1 MSTSTVALTI
11 EMPSLDAS
19 LSWNALESLVV
30 GMSHEVPARALALA
44 LDDAQERLLQEACGP
59 RWAPVRGLLAPFA
72 CPGCGAREDF
82 ARKGKRTRPRKLHTA
97 AGTVELILW
106 HVGCRGCGRNFGPL
120 LVILGLSG
128 KRRTDRLSL
137 DLAELGTQMS
147 FARAGRV
154 DAELAGTSATA
165 GQAHNAMADVAA
177 LLTGG
182 HEPDEPDE
190 PDADRPEDDQ
200 PEDDQPAVADADA
213 ADEPGDGQ
221 PGGDQ
226 PGGDQP
232 GAAAAGGGGSVAGQS
247 FTAKSGAGERL
258 ECRVVGVPVLGPGY
272 LSPKVVMLDGTG
284 GRAGDKTN
292 GVPVNLAIGLTGR
305 SGPVGRRRAH
315 THLLGLTVGEDWSM
329 MGAQLQE
336 VAAPALVVVDGE
348 AAITVLAQRLW
359 PAAPIQRCWW
369 HLPHG
374 LRKAFY
380 ADDAA
385 NRHVNPRWARTM
397 AGELA
402 ELLRE
407 QIRGE
412 HTTEQALAD
421 WDAFSAR
428 IPAALTSAHAYLD
441 AARPHAFTCLDP
453 DLRKALARLGGPE
466 LATGV
471 IERLM
476 RELNAR
482 TDIGGVRWTI
492 AGRRDLLTVLTARA
506 LRHPAWTEIRRNTR
520 PSNTIQFRLQKFNA
534 T

>member
-59 RWAPVRGLLAPFA
+59 RWAPVRGRLAPFA

-82 ARKGKRTRPRKLHTA
+82 ARKGERTRPRKLHT
-97 AGTVELILW
+97 
-106 HVGCRGCGRNFGPL
+106 
-120 LVILGLSG
+120 
-128 KRRTDRLSL
+128 DRLSL
-137 DLAELGTQMS
+137 YLAELGTQMS

-182 HEPDEPDE
+182 HEPEPD
-190 PDADRPEDDQ
+190 DDQ
-200 PEDDQPAVADADA
+200 PGA
-213 ADEPGDGQ
+213 
-221 PGGDQ
+221 
-226 PGGDQP
+226 DQP

-258 ECRVVGVPVLGPGY
+258 ECRVVGVPVLGPGH

-402 ELLRE
+402 ELLRK

-441 AARPHAFTCLDP
+441 ADRPHAFTCLDP

-492 AGRRDLLTVLTARA
+492 AGLRDLLTVLTARA

>member
-1 MSTSTVALTI
+1 
-11 EMPSLDAS
+11 
-19 LSWNALESLVV
+19 
-30 GMSHEVPARALALA
+30 
-44 LDDAQERLLQEACGP
+44 
-59 RWAPVRGLLAPFA
+59 
-72 CPGCGAREDF
+72 
-82 ARKGKRTRPRKLHTA
+82 
-97 AGTVELILW
+97 
-106 HVGCRGCGRNFGPL
+106 
-120 LVILGLSG
+120 
-128 KRRTDRLSL
+128 
-137 DLAELGTQMS
+137 
-147 FARAGRV
+147 
-154 DAELAGTSATA
+154 
-165 GQAHNAMADVAA
+165 
-177 LLTGG
+177 
-182 HEPDEPDE
+182 
-190 PDADRPEDDQ
+190 
-200 PEDDQPAVADADA
+200 
-213 ADEPGDGQ
+213 
-221 PGGDQ
+221 
-226 PGGDQP
+226 
-232 GAAAAGGGGSVAGQS
+232 
-247 FTAKSGAGERL
+247 
-258 ECRVVGVPVLGPGY
+258 VLGPGH

-492 AGRRDLLTVLTARA
+492 AGLRDLLTVLTARA

>member
-1 MSTSTVALTI
+1 MAASPSTTTRAGAATSCSWAPIIDQSSPTVR
-11 EMPSLDAS
+11 PSRWVWARRRPTGPERLVSPIARFTGTPLV
-19 LSWNALESLVV
+19 LS
-30 GMSHEVPARALALA
+30 PAR
-44 LDDAQERLLQEACGP
+44 P
-59 RWAPVRGLLAPFA
+59 PVPSSMTTFGDR
-72 CPGCGAREDF
+72 CPGPSTGTPT
-82 ARKGKRTRPRKLHTA
+82 TRHSSRSPA
-97 AGTVELILW
+97 
-106 HVGCRGCGRNFGPL
+106 P
-120 LVILGLSG
+120 
-128 KRRTDRLSL
+128 
-137 DLAELGTQMS
+137 DLA
-147 FARAGRV
+147 V
-154 DAELAGTSATA
+154 NDWPAT
-165 GQAHNAMADVAA
+165 D
-177 LLTGG
+177 
-182 HEPDEPDE
+182 PP
-190 PDADRPEDDQ
+190 PP
-200 PEDDQPAVADADA
+200 
-213 ADEPGDGQ
+213 
-221 PGGDQ
+221 
-226 PGGDQP
+226 
-232 GAAAAGGGGSVAGQS
+232 AAAAPGWSPPGWSPPGWPPPTRPATASQVVTSPVVPSPVRQRRAGADPLRASRSRPSPVRVNGSSAGS
-247 FTAKSGAGERL
+247 WECRCSGLGTCPRRSSCSTAPGAGPATR
-258 ECRVVGVPVLGPGY
+258 P
-272 LSPKVVMLDGTG
+272 TG
-284 GRAGDKTN
+284 FPCTC
-292 GVPVNLAIGLTGR
+292 R
-305 SGPVGRRRAH
+305 SGPVGRRCAH
-315 THLLGLTVGEDWSM
+315 THLLGLTGGEDWSM

-402 ELLRE
+402 ERLRE

-471 IERLM
+471 IERRM

-492 AGRRDLLTVLTARA
+492 AGLRDLLTVLTARA

>member
-1 MSTSTVALTI
+1 MAAQRSSSSPSTMSSACDGAASATAPSSSGPDGDNVTSRIALRGTRDRTMSGMTARTRKI
-11 EMPSLDAS
+11 RPQCGMSGSTWSAGRSCVTATSLRCVGSLTAS
-19 LSWNALESLVV
+19 LSGSARQHRTGRRPTSQRVRALEAAVRAPCSGSGCPVA
-30 GMSHEVPARALALA
+30 EVADDDPEGGNPQLSVMTVWATRADQVDL
-44 LDDAQERLLQEACGP
+44 RGP
-59 RWAPVRGLLAPFA
+59 NP
-72 CPGCGAREDF
+72 
-82 ARKGKRTRPRKLHTA
+82 H
-97 AGTVELILW
+97 
-106 HVGCRGCGRNFGPL
+106 
-120 LVILGLSG
+120 
-128 KRRTDRLSL
+128 
-137 DLAELGTQMS
+137 DLA
-147 FARAGRV
+147 
-154 DAELAGTSATA
+154 
-165 GQAHNAMADVAA
+165 
-177 LLTGG
+177 
-182 HEPDEPDE
+182 
-190 PDADRPEDDQ
+190 
-200 PEDDQPAVADADA
+200 
-213 ADEPGDGQ
+213 
-221 PGGDQ
+221 
-226 PGGDQP
+226 
-232 GAAAAGGGGSVAGQS
+232 
-247 FTAKSGAGERL
+247 
-258 ECRVVGVPVLGPGY
+258 
-272 LSPKVVMLDGTG
+272 
-284 GRAGDKTN
+284 
-292 GVPVNLAIGLTGR
+292 R
-305 SGPVGRRRAH
+305 SR
-315 THLLGLTVGEDWSM
+315 EDWSM

-402 ELLRE
+402 ERLRE

-441 AARPHAFTCLDP
+441 AARPHVFTCLDP

-466 LATGV
+466 LAAGV

-492 AGRRDLLTVLTARA
+492 AGLRDLLTVLTARA